1 MKSHSLGASLLS
13 IPPFDLASDL
23 KDLITQELDFIHLD
37 IMDANFVPNLAFNF
51 ETCNSIKSIT
61 KDLPLDVHFMVS
73 SKALKALLP
82 SFFKL
87 NARWMTFHVEEHS
100 AIAELF
106 EECRSHGV
114 QPGLAINPET
124 DLSLLEPY
132 LDQCEMILLMSVPP
146 GYGGQT
152 FNENTFKRL
161 QTLNSWRINHKSTF
175 LIEVDGGINL
185 AIARNLQN
193 LDADMIVIGSDLIKQ
208 SDKQSYIKKF
218 HDSSE

>member
-23 KDLITQELDFIHLD
+23 NDLITKKIDFIHLD

-51 ETCNSIKSIT
+51 ETCNSIKGIT

-73 SKALKALLP
+73 NKALKALLP

-87 NARWMTFHVEEHS
+87 NARWMTFHIEEHS

-124 DLSLLEPY
+124 DLSFLEPY

-152 FNENTFKRL
+152 FNENTYQRV
-161 QTLNSWRINHKSTF
+161 QALNSWRNKEKSSF

-208 SDKQSYIKKF
+208 SDKQSYIQRF
-218 HDSSE
+218 HALSE